1 MSAPHHARPRKKPGE
16 PRKVQTTVDPEV
28 FLPLLCVE
36 LKKGLSL
43 DKALKAFDPVTSPTR
58 STVLD
63 WVTSNPKFHR
73 MYSQAKEIGYYCWA
87 DEIVDIADTKHEV
100 DSDGELVKF
109 DPIDVAMTK
118 FRIDTRKWMLS
129 KMLPKIYGDKLT
141 NVHVGADGA
150 PIQIAAMD
158 LKGLSSEELASLQAL
173 MAKAHGE

>member
-1 MSAPHHARPRKKPGE
+1 MSSPNPRPRKKPGE
-16 PRKVQTTVDPEV
+16 PRKAWTHVDPGV
-28 FLPLLCVE
+28 FMPLLCVE

-43 DKALKAFDPVTSPTR
+43 DKALLAFDSTAPTR

-63 WVTSNPKFHR
+63 WVRDNPKFHH
-73 MYSQAKEIGYYCWA
+73 MYSQAREIGYYCWA
-87 DEIVDIADTKHEV
+87 DQLVDIADTKHEV
-100 DSDGELVKF
+100 DEDGNLVKF

>member
-1 MSAPHHARPRKKPGE
+1 MPSPNPRPRKKPGE
-16 PRKVQTTVDPEV
+16 PNKPRATVDPEV
-28 FLPLLCVE
+28 FLPKLCSE
-36 LKKGLSL
+36 LEKGLSL
-43 DKALKAFDPVTSPTR
+43 DKACQLFHPEGPSRAQ
-58 STVLD
+58 VLV
-63 WVTSNPKFHR
+63 WVRDNPKFHR
-73 MYSQAKEIGYYCWA
+73 MYSQAREVGYHCWA
-87 DEIVDIADTKHEV
+87 DQLVDIADTKHEV
-100 DSDGELVKF
+100 DEDGDLMKF